1 MPKKLV
7 GCLVLCVALLVSFLA
22 AEVLLRVASKHW
34 LSVYDVEMW
43 RYAKLIKVISDKPG
57 VVEEQR
63 PNGDA
68 FLMGARVRTD
78 ANGFRLPEPATEQAR
93 RPDDRVVVA
102 VGDSLTFGWGVPE
115 GMTYSDQL
123 ERMLNDRCPKE
134 RGRRVTVH
142 NAGIGNCNTSMEYER
157 YRQDIR
163 PKMKA
168 DWVVLGYSYNDAE
181 ADPVPDTNPLFWNS
195 SLASL
200 IWARTTRFRT
210 PVLRDYKTYYQGLY
224 VDGKPGWEAGKRTL
238 RAFGELLT
246 ADGIPHTLLLMPE
259 LHEPKNFG
267 PLAGI
272 YVPVRRI
279 AEESGFEVID
289 ASTEFPPGPGD
300 QYWVSREDAHPN
312 GEAQRFY
319 ARALATSR
327 YACSSPGA
335 AAPAA
340 APAPQP

>member
-1 MPKKLV
+1 MLKKLA
-7 GCLVLCVALLVSFLA
+7 VLGVALLVSLLA
-22 AEVLLRVASKHW
+22 AEVLLRVASKYW

-78 ANGFRLPEPATEQAR
+78 GNGFRLPEPATEQAR
-93 RPDDRVVVA
+93 RADDRQIVA
-102 VGDSLTFGWGVPE
+102 LGDSLTFGWGVPE

-134 RGRRVTVH
+134 GGRRVTVN
-142 NAGIGNCNTSMEYER
+142 NAGIGNCNSSMEVER
-157 YRQDIR
+157 YKQAIR
-163 PKMKA
+163 PRLKP

-181 ADPVPDTNPLFWNS
+181 PDPVPDTNPLFWNS

-200 IWARTTRFRT
+200 VWARTTRFRT

-224 VDGKPGWEAGKRTL
+224 VDGQPGWEKNKRAL
-238 RAFGELLT
+238 REFGESLT
-246 ADGIPHTLLLMPE
+246 AEGIPHTLLLMPE
-259 LHEPKNFG
+259 LHEPKDFG

-272 YVPVRRI
+272 YVPVRQI
-279 AEESGFEVID
+279 AESVGFEVID
-289 ASTEFPPGPGD
+289 ASKDFPPGSGER
-300 QYWVSREDAHPN
+300 YWVSREDAHPN
-312 GEAQRFY
+312 GEAQSFY

-327 YACSSPGA
+327 YACGTPSAPAPATEAEAA
-335 AAPAA
+335 AAPH
-340 APAPQP
+340 